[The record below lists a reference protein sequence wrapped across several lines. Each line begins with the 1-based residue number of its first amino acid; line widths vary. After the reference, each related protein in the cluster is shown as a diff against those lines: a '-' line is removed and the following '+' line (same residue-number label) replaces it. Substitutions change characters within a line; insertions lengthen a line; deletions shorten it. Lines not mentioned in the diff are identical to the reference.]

1 MQAKEVEERIVAGL
15 ANARVEV
22 ESADG
27 SHFAALVIAAEFD
40 GLGKIQRHRLVYGTL
55 GELVGREI
63 HALTIR
69 AHSPEEWA
77 ALQAAQPG

>member
-15 ANARVEV
+15 VNARVEV

-27 SHFAALVIAAEFD
+27 SHFTALVVAAEFD
-40 GLGKIQRHRLVYGTL
+40 GLGKIQRHQLVYGTL

-63 HALTIR
+63 HALSIR